1 MASGVSLGRLP
12 AAAGRASSSVSSD
25 FSHAACVA
33 GVAGVAG
40 GGYVTGEAGVLAHG
54 DLGSPGAPRGSVACV
69 PGGYGQALPASVT
82 IVWGDGTVT
91 TVHPPAAS

>member
-1 MASGVSLGRLP
+1 MITRTVG
-12 AAAGRASSSVSSD
+12 AAG
-25 FSHAACVA
+25 FA
-33 GVAGVAG
+33 GRGAGVAG
-40 GGYVTGEAGVLAHG
+40 GGYVTGEAGVLARG
-54 DLGSPGAPRGSVACV
+54 DLGPRGPAACV